1 MTSKPLPAWVPFLAL
16 SLLFFLVSAGTF
28 SSLGVVLPAMVD
40 EMHWSWTE
48 AGLGYTLLGVA
59 CGLSSLAPA
68 VFIRKVGV
76 RGAIAAGTLLCGTG
90 FAGLALTHSIGLYLV
105 SEILIG
111 VGFSLTT
118 TVPGVH
124 VITGLFQKRSTMLGA
139 YFTIGGLGQVAGPMM
154 YVAINAATHQWRY
167 YWWVFVVACAGLGAF
182 AALTTSAR
190 HDVIDPASDRPPEN
204 LGPADLLKGL
214 QAWTVR
220 HALKTTQFYVI
231 VGGYTMYLLVNTTAH
246 GFAVEHLR
254 ERGIDPKYAAGML
267 SLEALIGAIIAVGG
281 GIAGEKVSPKALMSV
296 ALGALVIGMTA
307 LAYAH
312 GYGLMLVYALGIGI
326 GYGLSFIA
334 STMLLLNYFGKRA
347 NLELFSIMSLIS
359 TLAAVGPAFGGWAR
373 DTLGGFAGVFLLC
386 ALATLLMLF
395 ATLFMTPPDFARLK
409 VRPRRKSEARLTP
422 APAHDPV

>member
-1 MTSKPLPAWVPFLAL
+1 MPSKPLPPWIPFLAL

-40 EMHWSWTE
+40 EMKWSWTE

-90 FAGLALTHSIGLYLV
+90 FAGLALTHSIGVYLV
-105 SEILIG
+105 SEVLIG

-124 VITGLFQKRSTMLGA
+124 VITAMFKKRSTMLGA
-139 YFTIGGLGQVAGPMM
+139 YFTIGGLGQVAGPLV

-167 YWWVFVVACAGLGAF
+167 YWWVFVGACAVLGGF

-190 HDVIDPASDRPPEN
+190 QEAADPASDQPPGEVA
-204 LGPADLLKGL
+204 PADLLRGL
-214 QAWTVR
+214 QDWTVR
-220 HALKTTQFYVI
+220 HALKTPQYYVI
-231 VGGYTMYLLVNTTAH
+231 VGAYTMYLLVNTTAH

-254 ERGIDPKYAAGML
+254 ERGIDPKYSAAML
-267 SLEALIGAIIAVGG
+267 SLEALIGAVVAVGG
-281 GIAGEKVSPKALMSV
+281 GVAGEKVSAKTLLAVSLAALVVGM
-296 ALGALVIGMTA
+296 GALA
-307 LAYAH
+307 FAH

-326 GYGLSFIA
+326 GYGLSFLA
-334 STMLLLNYFGKRA
+334 STMLLLTYFGKRA
-347 NLELFSIMSLIS
+347 NLELYSIMSLIS

-386 ALATLLMLF
+386 ALATLLMLV
-395 ATLFMTPPDFARLK
+395 ATLFMTPPDLARMEG
-409 VRPRRKSEARLTP
+409 RPRRKAEGLLA
-422 APAHDPV
+422 APVHDPA